1 LLHPQR
7 AKGWG
12 RERLRVV
19 AMGWNEPLLVQL
31 SGITLKVLN
40 NVFFQ
45 TLAFELQ
52 KEKNDK
58 RTRNLTLTKPRS
70 LEEEIYGYDINV
82 GLVTPSVTNNGN

>member
-1 LLHPQR
+1 
-7 AKGWG
+7 
-12 RERLRVV
+12 
-19 AMGWNEPLLVQL
+19 MGWNEPLLVQL